1 VIESIYIASL
11 LKIPVLSWSV
21 GWILFNCLF
30 AAIGVIIYEGV
41 FEYAP
46 DEDKYDLKSRRGDLF
61 FGGGFA
67 IIITAVSPYF
77 WDFLDGRSVWT
88 WFTFT
93 SGWFNPAISF
103 LTGFTWIIIAPA
115 LIAVV
120 KGLSEQVK
128 RKTK

>member
-61 FGGGFA
+61 SVA
-67 IIITAVSPYF
+67 ASRSSSLPYH
-77 WDFLDGRSVWT
+77 L
-88 WFTFT
+88 T
-93 SGWFNPAISF
+93 SGTF
-103 LTGFTWIIIAPA
+103 
-115 LIAVV
+115 
-120 KGLSEQVK
+120 
-128 RKTK
+128 